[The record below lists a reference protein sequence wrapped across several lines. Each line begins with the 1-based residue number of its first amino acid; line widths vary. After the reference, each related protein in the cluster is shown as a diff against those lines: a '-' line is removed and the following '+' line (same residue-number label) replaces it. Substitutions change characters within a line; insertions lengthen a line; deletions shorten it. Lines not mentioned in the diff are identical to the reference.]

1 MQFAIIASFAALAL
15 AAPWKPET
23 TTSCATSTAPATSSA
38 SAVVSATTAAAAPG
52 VTPISGNGSNG
63 SGSGNSGSDNSGSGS
78 GSGNESDLCPAL
90 YTPQC
95 CQADVL
101 GLVGLTCD
109 APSLGLTSQQSFV
122 DDCANTGSRAQCCI
136 LPVAGQAV
144 ICTDV

>member
-15 AAPWKPET
+15 AAPWKPEAS
-23 TTSCATSTAPATSSA
+23 TTSCTTSSA
-38 SAVVSATTAAAAPG
+38 AVATATTAASAPG
-52 VTPISGNGSNG
+52 VTPITGGDGNNGSGSNG
-63 SGSGNSGSDNSGSGS
+63 SGNNGSGSGS
-78 GSGNESDLCPAL
+78 GSSSDLCPAL

-109 APSLGLTSQQSFV
+109 SPSLGLTSQQSFV
-122 DDCANTGSRAQCCI
+122 NDCAKTGYTAQCCI